1 MYLPKLILSR
11 ASHCL
16 RRNASR
22 VKIRAVHVKAQEESH
37 VPNIRSSIKRVRSDE
52 AKTRV
57 NKSRKS
63 EIRTLV
69 KKAIVAKEQG
79 LPEAERL
86 ERDAQAA
93 LDRASAHGIISK
105 NTAARR
111 KSRIARVKQLE
122 A

>member
-1 MYLPKLILSR
+1 MNLPELILTR
-11 ASHCL
+11 VRHCL
-16 RRNASR
+16 RQKAAR
-22 VKIRAVHVKAQEESH
+22 VKIRAVHVAQEEKY
-37 VPNIRSSIKRVRSDE
+37 VPNIRSSIKRVRSDA
-52 AKTRV
+52 AKAVV

-69 KKAIVAKEQG
+69 KKAIAAKEQG
-79 LPEAERL
+79 LPEAEKY

-111 KSRIARVKQLE
+111 KSRISRVKRLE

>member
-1 MYLPKLILSR
+1 
-11 ASHCL
+11 
-16 RRNASR
+16 
-22 VKIRAVHVKAQEESH
+22 

-79 LPEAERL
+79 LPRQNGLSATHRPT
-86 ERDAQAA
+86 R
-93 LDRASAHGIISK
+93 RASAHGIISK

-111 KSRIARVKQLE
+111 KVAHCSAVKQLE

>member
-1 MYLPKLILSR
+1 M
-11 ASHCL
+11 
-16 RRNASR
+16 
-22 VKIRAVHVKAQEESH
+22 
-37 VPNIRSSIKRVRSDE
+37 PNIKSSIKRVRSSQAKAE
-52 AKTRV
+52 A

-79 LPEAERL
+79 LPEADALARN
-86 ERDAQAA
+86 AQAK
-93 LDRASAHGIISK
+93 LDRAVSDGLMAK

-111 KSRIARVKQLE
+111 KARIARVQTLD